1 MPPRKDAS
9 GVNDRPTQAWH
20 SSSRPSC
27 SFSFFRGHGGLGW
40 PAPLLEWRP
49 PAFWWLRS
57 ALGHLGRQ
65 WRVRAVIAD
74 GHELITTGPYRMF
87 RHPVYLAFLGML
99 LATAAIHGH
108 PLVDLLLMIVF
119 VIGTEIR
126 VRAEES
132 LLLAEFQDR
141 FSEYLARTP
150 WAYLPFVR

>member
-1 MPPRKDAS
+1 MALQFAA
-9 GVNDRPTQAWH
+9 VLLVL
-20 SSSRPSC
+20 
-27 SFSFFRGHGGLGW
+27 FFPG
-40 PAPLLEWRP
+40 PWRP
-49 PAFWWLRS
+49 WLAGAALGVAAASIWWLRS